1 MLREKS
7 TARHEDRITA
17 SFSSSGNDNH
27 ESLGADQAEVP
38 EAHASTHH
46 NTASSSAM
54 LQRKGRSFHS
64 MIHLPTSTW
73 RSGRTTF
80 QCNFFLLSQQHV

>member
-1 MLREKS
+1 MFRKKS
-7 TARHEDRITA
+7 IARHKDMITA
-17 SFSSSGNDNH
+17 NFSNSDNDNH

-38 EAHASTHH
+38 EAQASTHH
-46 NTASSSAM
+46 DTASSSAM

-64 MIHLPTSTW
+64 VIHLPTSTR

-80 QCNFFLLSQQHV
+80 QCKFFLLSQQHV

>member
-7 TARHEDRITA
+7 IARHEDRITA
-17 SFSSSGNDNH
+17 SFSSSDNDNH
-27 ESLGADQAEVP
+27 ESLGADQAEVL
-38 EAHASTHH
+38 EAQASTHH

-54 LQRKGRSFHS
+54 LQRKGMSFHS
-64 MIHLPTSTW
+64 VIHLPTSTW